1 MDVRQ
6 AQERII
12 QLTTE
17 LNYYN
22 YMYYQK
28 DTSLVSDYVFDQ
40 LLAELGELEKQY
52 PQFVQEDSPSLRV
65 GGTITKEFPTVV
77 HKYPM
82 LSLGNTYSEQELT
95 DFDERVK
102 KALGN
107 QYQYICEQKYD
118 GVAISLTY
126 INGILKTA
134 ATRGD
139 GVRGDDVTAN
149 VRTIKTIPLKLH
161 SQGYPELFEVRG
173 EVFLPNDIFVQ
184 LNKDR
189 QANGEALLANP
200 RNAASG
206 TLKMQDSS
214 IVAQRNLDC
223 YIYGLYGENLPARSH
238 QEALTMLKEWGFNVP
253 QHFQLCQD
261 IREVFTYIRHWETKR
276 FELPVSTDGIVVKVN
291 NYQQQAELGFTAK
304 SPRWAISFKFKAETA
319 LTRLQSVSFQV
330 GRTGAVTPVANL
342 QPVPLAGTIVKR
354 ASLHNANEIE
364 RLDLRTGDTVMV
376 EKGGEIIPKITGVDL
391 TKRQTASQPIQYIN
405 QCPECHTTLIRNEGE
420 AVHYCPNERGCPPQI
435 KGRIEHFIQRKALNV
450 EGLGPETI
458 EQLFDKGLV
467 KDPADLYDLNLETLL
482 TLERFGKKS
491 AENLLKG
498 LENTKSVPF
507 RQVLFGLGIRFVG
520 LTVAEKLA
528 AYFSSI
534 DAIRH
539 ATYEELL
546 AVPEIGEKIAYSI
559 TEYFSKQEHLTYIE
573 RLKAAG
579 LQFTREEVF
588 TDLES
593 TKFEGKTF
601 VISGIFQSFGRE
613 ELKEKIESNG
623 GKVVSSISGK
633 LNYLVAG
640 ENMGPS
646 KLEKATKLGIPI
658 LSEDEFIKMLEAE

>member
-12 QLTTE
+12 QLTSE

-28 DTSLVSDYVFDQ
+28 DSSLVSDYVFDQ
-40 LLAELGELEKQY
+40 LLAELSELEKQY
-52 PQFVQEDSPSLRV
+52 PQFIQEDSPSLRV
-65 GGTITKEFPTVV
+65 GGTITKEFPTIV

-82 LSLGNTYSEQELT
+82 LSLGNTYSEQELS

-102 KALGN
+102 KTIGH

-126 INGILKTA
+126 VNGVLKTA

-139 GVRGDDVTAN
+139 GVRGDDVTTN
-149 VRTIKTIPLKLH
+149 VRTIKSIPLKLH
-161 SQGYPELFEVRG
+161 SQGYPEIFEVRG
-173 EVFLPNDIFVQ
+173 EVFLPNNIFLQ
-184 LNKDR
+184 INRDR
-189 QANGEALLANP
+189 QANGETLLANP

-223 YIYGLYGENLPARSH
+223 YIYGLYGENLPAKSH
-238 QEALTMLKEWGFNVP
+238 QEALVMLKEWGFNVP
-253 QHFQLCQD
+253 QHFQLCQN
-261 IREVFTYIRHWETKR
+261 IQEVFTYIQLWEIKR
-276 FELPVSTDGIVVKVN
+276 FELPVSTDGIVIKIN
-291 NYQQQAELGFTAK
+291 NYQQQSELGYTAK

-319 LTRLQSVSFQV
+319 LTQLQSVSFQV

-342 QPVPLAGTIVKR
+342 QPVPLAGTTVKR

-364 RLDLRTGDTVMV
+364 RLDLRIGDTVMV

-391 TKRQTASQPIQYIN
+391 TKRQPDNQPIQYIS
-405 QCPECHTTLIRNEGE
+405 QCPECHTLLVRNEGE

-467 KDPADLYDLNLETLL
+467 KDPADLYDLTLETLL
-482 TLERFGKKS
+482 SLERFGKKS

-498 LENTKSVPF
+498 LENTKNIPF

-520 LTVAEKLA
+520 ITVAEKLA

-534 DAIRH
+534 DAISH
-539 ATYEELL
+539 ATFEELL

-559 TEYFSKQEHLTYIE
+559 TEYFSSQEHLTYIG

-588 TDLES
+588 TELES

-601 VISGIFQSFGRE
+601 VISGVFQSFGRE
-613 ELKEKIESNG
+613 ELKEKIEMNG

-633 LNYLVAG
+633 LSYLIAG
-640 ENMGPS
+640 ENMGPA
-646 KLEKATKLGIPI
+646 KLEKATKLGIAI
-658 LSEDEFIKMLEAE
+658 LSEDEFIKMLGEE

>member
-1 MDVRQ
+1 MDVQQ

-12 QLTTE
+12 QLTSE

-28 DTSLVSDYVFDQ
+28 DTSLISDYAFDQ
-40 LLAELGELEKQY
+40 LLAELFELEKQY
-52 PQFVQEDSPSLRV
+52 PQFVQEASPTLRV

-102 KALGN
+102 KTIGN

-126 INGILKTA
+126 INGVLKTA

-139 GVRGDDVTAN
+139 GIRGDDVTAN
-149 VRTIKTIPLKLH
+149 VRTIKSIPLKLH
-161 SQGYPELFEVRG
+161 SKGYPEIFEVRG
-173 EVFLPNDIFVQ
+173 EVFLHNDIFLQ
-184 LNKDR
+184 INKDR
-189 QANGEALLANP
+189 QANGDALQANP
-200 RNAASG
+200 RKAASG

-223 YIYGLYGENLPARSH
+223 YIYGLYGENLPVQSH
-238 QEALTMLKEWGFNVP
+238 QEALVMLKEWGFNVP
-253 QHFQLCQD
+253 QHFHLCQD
-261 IREVFTYIRHWETKR
+261 IRDVFTYIQQWETRR
-276 FELPVSTDGIVVKVN
+276 FELPVSTDGIVVKIN
-291 NYQQQAELGFTAK
+291 TYHQQSELGFTAK

-319 LTRLQSVSFQV
+319 LTQLQSVSYQV

-354 ASLHNANEIE
+354 ASLHNANEIG
-364 RLDLRTGDTVMV
+364 RLDLRIGDIVMV

-391 TKRQTASQPIQYIN
+391 TKRQPENHPIHYIS
-405 QCPECHTTLIRNEGE
+405 QCPECHTLLNRNEGE

-458 EQLFDKGLV
+458 EQLFDKGLI
-467 KDPADLYDLNLETLL
+467 KDPADLYDLTLETLL
-482 TLERFGKKS
+482 NLERFGKKS
-491 AENLLKG
+491 AENLLKS
-498 LENTKSVPF
+498 LENTKNIPF

-520 LTVAEKLA
+520 ITVAEKLA
-528 AYFSSI
+528 TYYNSI
-534 DAIRH
+534 DAISH
-539 ATYEELL
+539 ATFEELL

-559 TEYFSKQEHLTYIE
+559 TEYFSSQEHLTYIG

-588 TDLES
+588 TELES

-601 VISGIFQSFGRE
+601 VISGVFQSYGRE
-613 ELKEKIESNG
+613 ELKDKIESNA

-633 LNYLVAG
+633 LSYLVAG
-640 ENMGPS
+640 ENMGPA
-646 KLEKATKLGIPI
+646 KLEKATKLGISI
-658 LSEDEFIKMLEAE
+658 LSEDEFIKMLEEK